1 MNILLIADNPILVI
15 GMSSIILKENPQA
28 DVLHAD
34 TVEES
39 LRILQTTECQL
50 LILDITV
57 ADGKNV
63 DPFTAIRN
71 WYPKMSTLVYLAD
84 EYFYLTPFSKAGANG
99 FISHK
104 STEDEI
110 REAIAFRSSVNRFIS
125 NDVQSYMVQQLATQT
140 AMVPLSAKER
150 LIARMLLEDKS
161 YGEIALGTG
170 ISRAN
175 ISTHKKRLFQKL
187 GVSSVL
193 ELSRV
198 IIPEGV
204 KH

>member
-15 GMSSIILKENPQA
+15 GMSSIILRQDPQA
-28 DVLHAD
+28 QIRQAE

-39 LRILQTTECQL
+39 LPILQKTECQL

-57 ADGKNV
+57 GDGKNV
-63 DPFTAIRN
+63 DAFAAIRSQ
-71 WYPKMSTLVYLAD
+71 YPKMSTMVYLAD

-104 STEDEI
+104 STEEEI
-110 REAIAFRSSVNRFIS
+110 REAIDFRSAVNRFIS
-125 NDVQSYMVQQLATQT
+125 NDVQSYMVEQLANQS

-161 YGEIALGTG
+161 YSQIELATG
-170 ISRAN
+170 ISRAS
-175 ISTHKKRLFQKL
+175 IAMHKRRVFQKL
-187 GVSSVL
+187 GVGSVL
-193 ELSRV
+193 ELSRA
-198 IIPEGV
+198 IRPEGV
-204 KH
+204 K